1 MAPRILL
8 TAIWAVGTCHRPL
21 SWIAGHSYCPL
32 PLLLM
37 RYNTA
42 AVWFSQPEIVSLMS
56 LSLRAIRAVLDCP
69 TSSLLLWAEDIV
81 SAAPCCQ
88 NWHPPVL
95 GSQPIVLSCIR
106 TFSETQLW
114 CSAWSLRRR
123 CSWVRIDRSHWVGHS
138 IYCLGHRLTGR
149 LRFRLCGRPATATII
164 VYGGCVRTGAFRGP
178 ALCAPSSCLLLLC
191 LGISI
196 MIPRVRLWPGDGI
209 LLIETPE
216 FITWANHK
224 EPYR

>member
-1 MAPRILL
+1 ML

-123 CSWVRIDRSHWVGHS
+123 CSWVRIARSHWIGNSV
-138 IYCLGHRLTGR
+138 YCLRHRLMSQLSRWLPFSREPQDYDLARKAMAWGWYSTCRREWPYLG
-149 LRFRLCGRPATATII
+149 CEATQ
-164 VYGGCVRTGAFRGP
+164 P
-178 ALCAPSSCLLLLC
+178 P
-191 LGISI
+191 
-196 MIPRVRLWPGDGI
+196 
-209 LLIETPE
+209 
-216 FITWANHK
+216 
-224 EPYR
+224 

>member
-123 CSWVRIDRSHWVGHS
+123 CSWVRIARSHWIGNSV
-138 IYCLGHRLTGR
+138 YCLRHRLMSQLSRWLPFSREPQDYDLARKAMAWGWYPTYSR
-149 LRFRLCGRPATATII
+149 ERHYLSCAATQ
-164 VYGGCVRTGAFRGP
+164 
-178 ALCAPSSCLLLLC
+178 PSLSELWSVVDSD
-191 LGISI
+191 IS
-196 MIPRVRLWPGDGI
+196 VVKD
-209 LLIETPE
+209 
-216 FITWANHK
+216 
-224 EPYR
+224 